1 MTDKTPTGERA
12 VSDDPRHGDV
22 MVVPPPDR
30 ALPDKLDK
38 ALAAAREELR
48 RRHWLVAV
56 VTSRR
61 FWFVIA
67 LILVSAA
74 AITIPWYS
82 WYLAPTLNLNIA
94 IVDKT
99 APFETR
105 REHRGL
111 FWLLGQ
117 NKFADTRFADELR
130 WYDFESDYIGFY
142 PPDKDSIT
150 IEPEEP
156 ESAPE
161 EQALV
166 SGSGVAYASDTPQQD
181 ERAGDAETDT
191 GAMDGTEPASEED
204 SPQTM
209 DVYGNWTTQ
218 LLLPERIYD
227 RDVLYVADTYGVYT
241 GDYLEDAGIKV
252 ERSKRIFGGFQEPE
266 VEAIEWFAQQGR
278 LIIGEFNCFASPTEE
293 KLRERMEHIYGIK
306 WKRWTGRYFINF
318 ADSTDVPYWLLKR
331 WEEEH
336 GRTWDLEGPGY
347 LLVHEDSDDYIL
359 LREGI
364 EINRRGVEIIPRP
377 QYADLD
383 VMQGVKQCTFC
394 YWFDIIEAQ
403 DDTEVLADY
412 DCHLTITGRALLAQR
427 GLKSAFPAVTRKR
440 GVFTPQ
446 GEEIVEIQTA
456 TEPQYHTAAQ
466 HEAMR
471 RAAVRSSDREYL
483 AYYLAGDMC
492 DYDRDMGP
500 SHTRL
505 TMYINRSFY
514 EQPVVGSHGFFF
526 WHTYYPMVTNIL
538 RAESNRLTGR
548 PDNVYLFK

>member
-1 MTDKTPTGERA
+1 ML
-12 VSDDPRHGDV
+12 
-22 MVVPPPDR
+22 VPPPDR
-30 ALPDKLDK
+30 ALPDKLDR

-56 VTSRR
+56 VSSRR
-61 FWFVIA
+61 FWFIIA

-82 WYLAPTLNLNIA
+82 WYLAPNLDLNIA

-99 APFETR
+99 APFKSQ

-117 NKFADTRFADELR
+117 NKFVDTRFEDELR
-130 WYDFESDYIGFY
+130 WYDYENDYIGFY
-142 PPDKDSIT
+142 PPDQDTIK
-150 IEPEEP
+150 IEPEEEP
-156 ESAPE
+156 TEPE
-161 EQALV
+161 EQAV
-166 SGSGVAYASDTPQQD
+166 AGGSGVAYASETPQLTED
-181 ERAGDAETDT
+181 MNAGDPAEDPS
-191 GAMDGTEPASEED
+191 GGNEESVVTEEEEA
-204 SPQTM
+204 PQNM
-209 DVYGNWTTQ
+209 AVYGNWTTQ

-227 RDVLYVADTYGVYT
+227 RDVLYIADTYGVYT
-241 GDYLEDAGIKV
+241 GDYLENAGMEV
-252 ERSKRIFGGFQEPE
+252 EHSQRIFGGFEEQE

-278 LIIGEFNCFASPTEE
+278 LLIGEFNCFASPTNEE
-293 KLRERMEHIYGIK
+293 LRKRMEHIYGIT

-331 WEEEH
+331 WEEEN
-336 GRTWDLEGPGY
+336 GRPWDLEGPGY
-347 LLVHEDSDDYIL
+347 LLVHEDSEDYIL

-364 EINRRGVEIIPRP
+364 EINRRGVEMYPLP

-383 VMQGVKQCTFC
+383 VMQGVKNCTFC

-403 DDTEVLADY
+403 EGTEVLAEY

-427 GLKSAFPAVTRKR
+427 GLKSVFPAVTRKR
-440 GVFTPQ
+440 DIFVPL
-446 GEEIVEIQTA
+446 GEETVEIETA
-456 TEPQYHTAAQ
+456 DEPQYMTAAR
-466 HEAMR
+466 HEAQR
-471 RAAVRSSDREYL
+471 RAAARSSDREYL

-526 WHTYYPMVTNIL
+526 WHTYYPLVTNIL